1 MSGYW
6 NSSWSGEDGGPK
18 RLQIAS
24 DALIPKISATSQL
37 DVISR
42 DAIAV
47 TMAVVGP
54 NDELFL
60 QRFMPGP
67 AVVSWVEKID
77 PITLEVIAESKK
89 LAGGPMWPGGIA
101 AHANGSL
108 YVVFGNHA
116 HRLST
121 DLKVIASLELPRV
134 RPYNSFVILP
144 SGHLATKDFSG
155 ALPGQPNGTPIEN
168 TELLIL
174 DPQDLRIIERLEL
187 TEPSIARLSADKNDI
202 YVVGDYSLI
211 RVLWRDEKLSV
222 DTSFNARY
230 RTLEGQTFGW
240 DAVITEHDAW
250 FLDNGEGT
258 QLFTGTFRGVGI
270 SSAPLHLV
278 RVNKKSG
285 KVMLAEICGLPN
297 GIIAN
302 PPVVDT
308 KRQIVVGFDSGNG
321 VISGFDYDEDSITR
335 RWSREQNHA
344 CHMLLS
350 PAAGQIITADYR
362 TELGCEQV
370 VVLDI
375 TNGEE
380 VARVSTTSPIQSA
393 VFPAV
398 GRHGDI
404 YWCSMSTITRISVH
418 STEQNELN

>member
-1 MSGYW
+1 MGEYW
-6 NSSWSGEDGGPK
+6 KSSWAGEDGGPR
-18 RLQIAS
+18 RLQRARN
-24 DALIPKISATSQL
+24 AVIPTISADSQL
-37 DVISR
+37 DVTSR
-42 DAIAV
+42 DAPAL
-47 TMAVVGP
+47 TMAIVGP

-60 QRFMPGP
+60 QRIMPGP
-67 AVVSWVEKID
+67 AAISWVEKID
-77 PITLEVIAESKK
+77 PITLEVIAQSEQ
-89 LAGGPMWPGGIA
+89 LAGGPLWPGGLA

-121 DLKVIASLELPRV
+121 DLQVIVSVELPRL

-155 ALPGQPNGTPIEN
+155 ALPGQPNGTPMEP

-174 DPQDLRIIERLEL
+174 DPQDLRIVARLEL
-187 TEPSIARLSADKNDI
+187 AEPSIARLSADGNDI

-211 RVLWRDEKLSV
+211 RVFWRNETLIV
-222 DTSFNARY
+222 DTTFNARY

-240 DAVITEHDAW
+240 DAVITDEDAW

-258 QLFTGTFRGVGI
+258 QLFMGSFRGVGI

-278 RVNKKSG
+278 RVNKKTAQ
-285 KVMLAEICGLPN
+285 VTLTEICGLPD

-308 KRQIVVGFDSGNG
+308 QRQIVVGFDSGNG
-321 VISGFDYDEDSITR
+321 VISGFDYDEDSVTP
-335 RWSREQNHA
+335 RWSRQQNHA

-350 PAAGQIITADYR
+350 PEAGQIVTADHR
-362 TELGCEQV
+362 PDLGCEQV
-370 VVLDI
+370 VILDI
-375 TNGEE
+375 TTGDE

-393 VFPAV
+393 VFPAI
-398 GRHGDI
+398 GPKGDV
-404 YWCSMSTITRISVH
+404 YWCSMSTITRISVR
-418 STEQNELN
+418 

>member
-1 MSGYW
+1 MSEYW
-6 NSSWSGEDGGPK
+6 KSSWAGEDGGPR
-18 RLQIAS
+18 RLQRARN
-24 DALIPKISATSQL
+24 AVIPTISADSQL
-37 DVISR
+37 DVTSR
-42 DAIAV
+42 DAPAL
-47 TMAVVGP
+47 TMAIVGP

-60 QRFMPGP
+60 QRIMPGP
-67 AVVSWVEKID
+67 AAISWVEKID
-77 PITLEVIAESKK
+77 PITLEVIAQSEQ
-89 LAGGPMWPGGIA
+89 LAGGPLWPGGLA

-121 DLKVIASLELPRV
+121 DLQVIVSVELPRL

-155 ALPGQPNGTPIEN
+155 ALPGQPNGTPMEP

-174 DPQDLRIIERLEL
+174 DPQDLRIVARLEL
-187 TEPSIARLSADKNDI
+187 AEPSIARLSADGNDI

-211 RVLWRDEKLSV
+211 RVFWRNETLIV
-222 DTSFNARY
+222 DTTFNARY

-240 DAVITEHDAW
+240 DAVITDEDAW

-258 QLFTGTFRGVGI
+258 QLFMGSFRGVGI

-278 RVNKKSG
+278 RVNKKTAQ
-285 KVMLAEICGLPN
+285 VTLTEICGLPD

-308 KRQIVVGFDSGNG
+308 QRQIVVGFDSGNG
-321 VISGFDYDEDSITR
+321 VISGFDYDEDSVTP
-335 RWSREQNHA
+335 RWSRQQNHA

-350 PAAGQIITADYR
+350 PEAGQIVTADHR
-362 TELGCEQV
+362 PDLGCEQV
-370 VVLDI
+370 VILDI
-375 TNGEE
+375 TTGDE

-393 VFPAV
+393 VFPAI
-398 GRHGDI
+398 GPKGDI
-404 YWCSMSTITRISVH
+404 YWCSMSTITRISVR
-418 STEQNELN
+418 

>member
-1 MSGYW
+1 MAR
-6 NSSWSGEDGGPK
+6 N
-18 RLQIAS
+18 AV
-24 DALIPKISATSQL
+24 IPTISADSQL
-37 DVISR
+37 DVTSR
-42 DAIAV
+42 DAPAL

-60 QRFMPGP
+60 QRIMPGP
-67 AVVSWVEKID
+67 AAVSWVEKID
-77 PITLEVIAESKK
+77 PITLEVIAQSEQ
-89 LAGGPMWPGGIA
+89 LAGGPLWPGGLA

-121 DLKVIASLELPRV
+121 DLQVIVSVELPRL

-155 ALPGQPNGTPIEN
+155 ALPGQPNGTPMEP

-174 DPQDLRIIERLEL
+174 DPQDLRIVARLEL
-187 TEPSIARLSADKNDI
+187 AEPSIARLSADGNDI

-211 RVLWRDEKLSV
+211 RVFWRNETLIV
-222 DTSFNARY
+222 DTTFNARY
-230 RTLEGQTFGW
+230 RTLVGQTFGW
-240 DAVITEHDAW
+240 DAVITDEDAW

-258 QLFTGTFRGVGI
+258 QLFMGSFRGVGI

-278 RVNKKSG
+278 RVNKKTAQ
-285 KVMLAEICGLPN
+285 VTLTEICGLPD

-308 KRQIVVGFDSGNG
+308 QRQIVVGFDSGNG
-321 VISGFDYDEDSITR
+321 VISGFDYDEDSVTP
-335 RWSREQNHA
+335 RWSRQQNHA

-350 PAAGQIITADYR
+350 PEAGQIVTADHR
-362 TELGCEQV
+362 PDIGCEQV
-370 VVLDI
+370 VILDI
-375 TNGEE
+375 STGDE

-393 VFPAV
+393 VFPAI
-398 GRHGDI
+398 GPKGDI
-404 YWCSMSTITRISVH
+404 YWCSMSTITRISVR
-418 STEQNELN
+418 

>member
-1 MSGYW
+1 MAR
-6 NSSWSGEDGGPK
+6 N
-18 RLQIAS
+18 AV
-24 DALIPKISATSQL
+24 IPTISADSQL
-37 DVISR
+37 DVTSR
-42 DAIAV
+42 DAPAL
-47 TMAVVGP
+47 TMAIVGP

-60 QRFMPGP
+60 QRIMPGP
-67 AVVSWVEKID
+67 AAISWVEKID
-77 PITLEVIAESKK
+77 PITLEVIAQSEQ
-89 LAGGPMWPGGIA
+89 LAGGPLWPGGLA

-121 DLKVIASLELPRV
+121 DLQVIVSVELPRL

-155 ALPGQPNGTPIEN
+155 ALPGQPNGTPMEP

-174 DPQDLRIIERLEL
+174 DPQDLRIVARLEL
-187 TEPSIARLSADKNDI
+187 AEPSIARLSADGNDI

-211 RVLWRDEKLSV
+211 RVFWRNETLIV
-222 DTSFNARY
+222 DTTFNARY

-240 DAVITEHDAW
+240 DAVITDEDAW

-258 QLFTGTFRGVGI
+258 QLFMGSFRGVGI

-278 RVNKKSG
+278 RVNKKTAQ
-285 KVMLAEICGLPN
+285 VTLTEICGLPD

-308 KRQIVVGFDSGNG
+308 QRQIVVGFDSGNG
-321 VISGFDYDEDSITR
+321 VISGFDYDEDSVTP
-335 RWSREQNHA
+335 RWSRQQNHA

-350 PAAGQIITADYR
+350 PEAGQIVTADHR
-362 TELGCEQV
+362 PDLGCEQV
-370 VVLDI
+370 VILDI
-375 TNGEE
+375 TTGDE

-393 VFPAV
+393 VFPAI
-398 GRHGDI
+398 GPKGDV
-404 YWCSMSTITRISVH
+404 YWCSMSTITRISVR
-418 STEQNELN
+418 

>member
-1 MSGYW
+1 MAR
-6 NSSWSGEDGGPK
+6 N
-18 RLQIAS
+18 AV
-24 DALIPKISATSQL
+24 IPTISADSQL
-37 DVISR
+37 DVTSR
-42 DAIAV
+42 DAPAL
-47 TMAVVGP
+47 TMAIVGP

-60 QRFMPGP
+60 QRIMPGP
-67 AVVSWVEKID
+67 AAISWVEKID
-77 PITLEVIAESKK
+77 PITLEVIAQSEQ
-89 LAGGPMWPGGIA
+89 LAGGPLWPGGLA

-121 DLKVIASLELPRV
+121 DLQVIVSVELPRL

-155 ALPGQPNGTPIEN
+155 ALPGQPNGTPMEP

-174 DPQDLRIIERLEL
+174 DPQDLHIVARLEL
-187 TEPSIARLSADKNDI
+187 AEPSIARLSADGNDI

-211 RVLWRDEKLSV
+211 RVFWRNETLIV
-222 DTSFNARY
+222 DTTFNARY

-240 DAVITEHDAW
+240 DAVITDEDAW

-258 QLFTGTFRGVGI
+258 QLFMGSFRGVGI

-278 RVNKKSG
+278 RVNKKTAQ
-285 KVMLAEICGLPN
+285 VTLTEICGLPD

-308 KRQIVVGFDSGNG
+308 QRQIVVGFDSGNG
-321 VISGFDYDEDSITR
+321 VISGFDYDEDSVTP
-335 RWSREQNHA
+335 RWSRQQNHA

-350 PAAGQIITADYR
+350 PEAGQIVTADHR
-362 TELGCEQV
+362 PDLGCEQV
-370 VVLDI
+370 VILDI
-375 TNGEE
+375 TTGDE

-393 VFPAV
+393 VFPAI
-398 GRHGDI
+398 GPKGDV
-404 YWCSMSTITRISVH
+404 YWCSMSTITRISVR
-418 STEQNELN
+418 